1 MEKSSQRLMIFI
13 IININRIHKSLY
25 AMSFSDDGTKNNFS
39 ESNKNTNI
47 NNIEIFK
54 NDIKKL
60 SYEESI
66 EELETILSN
75 VQDENISLDKIQNNY
90 IKGIILLKHCDELL
104 QFVEQEINEINP
116 EFLNID

>member
-1 MEKSSQRLMIFI
+1 MT
-13 IININRIHKSLY
+13 
-25 AMSFSDDGTKNNFS
+25 FSDESINNHYS
-39 ESNKNTNI
+39 ISNKETNLI
-47 NNIEIFK
+47 SIEIFK
-54 NDIKKL
+54 KDIKKL

-66 EELETILSN
+66 SELEAILIN

-90 IKGIILLKHCDELL
+90 IKGHLLLKHCEELL